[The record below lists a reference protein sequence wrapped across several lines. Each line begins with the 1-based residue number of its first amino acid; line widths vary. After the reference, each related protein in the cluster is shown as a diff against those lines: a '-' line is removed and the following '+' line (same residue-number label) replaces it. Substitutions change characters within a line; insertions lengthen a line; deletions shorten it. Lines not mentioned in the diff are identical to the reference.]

1 MMKICS
7 FRLYL
12 RCCHT
17 ETPGEVDV
25 GDKCTQLRKVAMK
38 KTSSAYTL
46 RPLLGPF
53 GRISYP
59 HHADWHDLHISE
71 LSPKVARGKML

>member
-1 MMKICS
+1 MTISS

-17 ETPGEVDV
+17 ETPREVDV

-38 KTSSAYTL
+38 KTSSAYIL
-46 RPLLGPF
+46 RPLLDPF
-53 GRISYP
+53 DQISCP
-59 HHADWHDLHISE
+59 HHADWHGLHISE
-71 LSPKVARGKML
+71 LSPKVARGIML